1 MSPTPAFSQTGDEDF
16 DWAIDIPDS
25 QPVASEA
32 GLG

>member
-1 MSPTPAFSQTGDEDF
+1 MSPASAISQTGDEDF
-16 DWAIDIPDS
+16 DWAIDILDT